1 MKIPVTSELLFKI
14 PIKVYICV
22 LNNSRVM
29 AANDFILNLLQ
40 DCQLQVFTEKVLRYV
55 LNLILKREFSRCSLF
70 PSVTFQD
77 S

>member
-1 MKIPVTSELLFKI
+1 
-14 PIKVYICV
+14 
-22 LNNSRVM
+22 M
-29 AANDFILNLLQ
+29 AANDFILNLLL

-55 LNLILKREFSRCSLF
+55 LRNFKKRIFSVFIF